1 LLATLLE
8 QGLLA
13 RLDLPPQYCAPSE
26 CSAVSTEIAS
36 YCRRTKIFAARE
48 WVRDRVLRH
57 ISRLRRARS
66 GDLLVVN
73 IHSWEGLFAHLEW
86 FLEISL
92 HCERFAL
99 RPCFMSSSPQYV
111 EPARGP
117 DWYAYFFLNPQ
128 LTAEDDMRI
137 GRGQVPVC
145 RIENIGQL
153 GLPADYDSELSLSN
167 APALVHKYIGVND
180 DVLEKVNAFVGTHF
194 KGKTVLGVHYRGTD
208 KRVEAPRLTY
218 EHVRNAIDGQLT
230 RSGRFDCLFVSSD
243 EQEFIH
249 FMQRSFLRSIPVVW
263 HDDEERSRTDV
274 PVHHAA
280 SGNRFRRG
288 QEAVLNCLLLSR
300 CSALLKTSSILSGW
314 SKLFN
319 PALPVTLL
327 AGPYQRHLWFPDR
340 ALVRDTVAV

>member
-1 LLATLLE
+1 MFHVIEPPVRGACPWAGLVPLLLSEPSAHRRR
-8 QGLLA
+8 
-13 RLDLPPQYCAPSE
+13 RL
-26 CSAVSTEIAS
+26 
-36 YCRRTKIFAARE
+36 
-48 WVRDRVLRH
+48 
-57 ISRLRRARS
+57 
-66 GDLLVVN
+66 
-73 IHSWEGLFAHLEW
+73 
-86 FLEISL
+86 
-92 HCERFAL
+92 
-99 RPCFMSSSPQYV
+99 
-111 EPARGP
+111 
-117 DWYAYFFLNPQ
+117 
-128 LTAEDDMRI
+128 RI

-167 APALVHKYIGVND
+167 APALVRKYIGVND

-230 RSGRFDCLFVSSD
+230 RSGRFDCVFVSSD
-243 EQEFIH
+243 DQEFIH
-249 FMQRSFLRSIPVVW
+249 FIQRSFLRSIPVVW
-263 HDDEERSRTDV
+263 HDDEERSRTEV

-280 SGNRFRRG
+280 SGSRFRRG